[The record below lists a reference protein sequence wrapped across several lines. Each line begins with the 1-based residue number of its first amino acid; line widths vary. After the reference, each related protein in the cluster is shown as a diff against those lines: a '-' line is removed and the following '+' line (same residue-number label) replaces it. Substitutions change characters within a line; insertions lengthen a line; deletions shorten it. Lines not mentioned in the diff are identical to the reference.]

1 MNLFHL
7 KSINRLA
14 RILRSVY
21 RPIRNKKNFKFIDNE
36 VFKRFSDLNVIELKN
51 SLILDLGANR
61 GDFSKWALDQG
72 ATVIAFEPD
81 KDAYLQL
88 IKRLNKFEN
97 FFPLNLAVSNKTGL
111 SKFYFHKDKK
121 IDPIGFSISSSLVE
135 EKANID
141 NSFFNPV
148 LCIDLE
154 VIVKELPIK
163 LLKIDIEGAESL
175 IWPAVK
181 QNYQNIDYLLLEIH
195 RTINKDLTS
204 EIELFIKQ
212 NGLQNKCFV
221 KLTLRH

>member
-1 MNLFHL
+1 MNLFHF
-7 KSINRLA
+7 KNINRLA

-21 RPIRNKKNFKFIDNE
+21 RPIRNKKNLKFIDKE
-36 VFKRFSDLNVIELKN
+36 IVKRFSNLNMIELKN

-61 GDFSKWALDQG
+61 GDFSKWALGQG

-88 IKRLNKFEN
+88 VKRLNKFEN

-111 SKFYFHKDKK
+111 SKFYYHKDKK

-141 NSFFNPV
+141 NSFFNSV

-154 VIVKELPIK
+154 VLIKELPIK
-163 LLKIDIEGAESL
+163 
-175 IWPAVK
+175 
-181 QNYQNIDYLLLEIH
+181 
-195 RTINKDLTS
+195 TS
-204 EIELFIKQ
+204 
-212 NGLQNKCFV
+212 
-221 KLTLRH
+221 

>member
-1 MNLFHL
+1 MNIFHV

-21 RPIRNKKNFKFIDNE
+21 RPIRNRKNLKFIDSE
-36 VFKRFSDLNVIELKN
+36 VLKRFDNLHRMELKN

-61 GDFSKWALDQG
+61 GDFSEWALDQG

-97 FFPLNLAVSNKTGL
+97 FFPLNSAVSNKTGL
-111 SKFYFHKDKK
+111 SKFYFHKNKK
-121 IDPIGFSISSSLVE
+121 IDPIGFSISSSLLE

-141 NSFFNPV
+141 NSFFNFV
-148 LCIDLE
+148 LCINLE
-154 VIVKELPIK
+154 VLIKELSIK
-163 LLKIDIEGAESL
+163 LIKIDIEGAEAL
-175 IWPAVK
+175 IWTAIK
-181 QNYQNIDYLLLEIH
+181 QNHQNIEYLLLEIH
-195 RTINKDLTS
+195 KTINKDLIS

-212 NGLQNKCFV
+212 NSLQNKWRTDW
-221 KLTLRH
+221 L

>member
-1 MNLFHL
+1 MNIFHV

-21 RPIRNKKNFKFIDNE
+21 RPIRNRKNLKFIDSE
-36 VFKRFSDLNVIELKN
+36 VLKRFDNLHRMELKN

-97 FFPLNLAVSNKTGL
+97 FFPLNSAVSNKTGL
-111 SKFYFHKDKK
+111 SKFYFHKNKK
-121 IDPIGFSISSSLVE
+121 IDPIGFSISSSLLE

-141 NSFFNPV
+141 NSFFNFV
-148 LCIDLE
+148 LCINLE
-154 VIVKELPIK
+154 VLIKELPIK
-163 LLKIDIEGAESL
+163 LIKIDIEGAEAL
-175 IWPAVK
+175 IWTAIK
-181 QNYQNIDYLLLEIH
+181 QNHQNIEYLLLEIH
-195 RTINKDLTS
+195 KTINKDLIS

-212 NGLQNKCFV
+212 NSLQNKWRTDW
-221 KLTLRH
+221 L

>member
-1 MNLFHL
+1 MLCGFWSRRQLTSGAAHAD
-7 KSINRLA
+7 SPSVGSPRLSPLPSNHCSRCA
-14 RILRSVY
+14 STPPHPG
-21 RPIRNKKNFKFIDNE
+21 RP
-36 VFKRFSDLNVIELKN
+36 LY
-51 SLILDLGANR
+51 LDLGANR

-97 FFPLNLAVSNKTGL
+97 FFPLNSAVSNKTGL
-111 SKFYFHKDKK
+111 SKLYFHKDKK

-154 VIVKELPIK
+154 VIIKELPIK

-175 IWPAVK
+175 IWPSVK
-181 QNYQNIDYLLLEIH
+181 QNYQNIEYLLLEIH

-212 NGLQNKCFV
+212 NGLQNKWRTDW
-221 KLTLRH
+221 L

>member
-1 MNLFHL
+1 MNIFHI

-21 RPIRNKKNFKFIDNE
+21 RPIRNRKNLKFIDSE
-36 VFKRFSDLNVIELKN
+36 VLKRFDNLHRMELKN

-97 FFPLNLAVSNKTGL
+97 FFPLNSAVSNKTGL
-111 SKFYFHKDKK
+111 SKFYFHKNKK
-121 IDPIGFSISSSLVE
+121 IDPIGFSISSSLLE

-141 NSFFNPV
+141 NSFFNFV
-148 LCIDLE
+148 LCINLE
-154 VIVKELPIK
+154 VLIKELPIK
-163 LLKIDIEGAESL
+163 LIKIDIEGAEAL
-175 IWPAVK
+175 IWTAIK
-181 QNYQNIDYLLLEIH
+181 QNHQNIEYLLLEIH
-195 RTINKDLTS
+195 KTINKDLIS

-212 NGLQNKCFV
+212 NSLQNKWRTDW
-221 KLTLRH
+221 L

>member
-1 MNLFHL
+1 MNFFRI

-14 RILRSVY
+14 RLLRSIY
-21 RPIRNKKNFKFIDNE
+21 RPVRNRKNLKFINSE
-36 VFKRFSDLNVIELKN
+36 VLKRFDNLNVIAKN

-72 ATVIAFEPD
+72 ASVIAFEPD

-97 FFPLNLAVSNKTGL
+97 FFPLNSAVSNKTAL
-111 SKFYFHKDKK
+111 SKFYFHKNKK
-121 IDPIGFSISSSLVE
+121 IDPIGFSISSSLIE

-175 IWPAVK
+175 IWPSVK
-181 QNYQNIDYLLLEIH
+181 QNYQNIEYLLLEIH

-212 NGLQNKCFV
+212 NGLQNKWRTDW
-221 KLTLRH
+221 L

>member
-7 KSINRLA
+7 KNINRLA

-21 RPIRNKKNFKFIDNE
+21 RPIRNKKNLKFIDTE
-36 VFKRFSDLNVIELKN
+36 IFKRFRNLNVIELKN
-51 SLILDLGANR
+51 SLVLDLGSNR

-88 IKRLNKFEN
+88 VKRLNKFEN
-97 FFPLNLAVSNKTGL
+97 FFPLNSAVSNKTGL

-121 IDPIGFSISSSLVE
+121 IDPIGFSISSSLIE

-175 IWPAVK
+175 IWPSVK
-181 QNYQNIDYLLLEIH
+181 QNYQNIEYLLLEIH
-195 RTINKDLTS
+195 RKINKDLTS

-212 NGLQNKCFV
+212 NGLQNKWRTDW
-221 KLTLRH
+221 L

>member
-1 MNLFHL
+1 MNFFRI

-14 RILRSVY
+14 RLLRSIY
-21 RPIRNKKNFKFIDNE
+21 RPVRNRKNLKFINSE
-36 VFKRFSDLNVIELKN
+36 VLKRFDNLNVIQLKN

-72 ATVIAFEPD
+72 ASVIAFEPD

-97 FFPLNLAVSNKTGL
+97 FFPLNSAVSNKTAL
-111 SKFYFHKDKK
+111 SKFYFHKNKK
-121 IDPIGFSISSSLVE
+121 IDPIGFSISSSLLE

-141 NSFFNPV
+141 NSFFNSV

-154 VIVKELPIK
+154 VLIKELPIK
-163 LLKIDIEGAESL
+163 LIKIDIEGAEAL
-175 IWPAVK
+175 IWPAIK
-181 QNYQNIDYLLLEIH
+181 QNYQNIEYLLLEIH
-195 RTINKDLTS
+195 KTINKDLTS

-212 NGLQNKCFV
+212 NSLQNKWRTDW
-221 KLTLRH
+221 L

>member
-7 KSINRLA
+7 KNVNRLA

-21 RPIRNKKNFKFIDNE
+21 RPIRNKKNLKFIDTE
-36 VFKRFSDLNVIELKN
+36 IFKRFRNLNVIELKN
-51 SLILDLGANR
+51 SLVLDLGSNR

-88 IKRLNKFEN
+88 VKRLNKFEN
-97 FFPLNLAVSNKTGL
+97 FFPLNSAVSNKTGL

-154 VIVKELPIK
+154 VIIKELSIK

-181 QNYQNIDYLLLEIH
+181 QNYQNIEYLLLEIH
-195 RTINKDLTS
+195 RTINKDLTT

-212 NGLQNKCFV
+212 NGLSNKWRTDW
-221 KLTLRH
+221 L